1 MFERIVIL
9 TGSGISAESGIPTY
23 RGAEGLWE
31 NHRLEDVATPEA
43 FAQDPAL
50 VYRFYNERRRHLR
63 RPEIQPNAA
72 HRAIAE
78 LQRRRPGRVAL
89 ITQNVDDLHERA
101 GSPQVRHMHG
111 ALNSAWCTACD
122 TRHVWPDDLDAA
134 SRCPHCRRG
143 GFLRPDIVWF
153 GEVPYGLDHI
163 VEQVVHADLFIAI
176 GTGGV
181 VYPAAG
187 LVQIAR
193 DEAGAHT
200 ICQSL
205 EAPANGHLFHESVQ
219 GPASQIVPQIVARL
233 LEA

>member
-1 MFERIVIL
+1 MFEHIVIL

-43 FAQDPAL
+43 FSRDPEL
-50 VYRFYNERRRHLR
+50 VYRFYNERRRLLR
-63 RPEIQPNAA
+63 QPEIQPNAA

-89 ITQNVDDLHERA
+89 ITQNVDNLHERA
-101 GSPQVRHMHG
+101 GSSQVWHMHG
-111 ALNSAWCTACD
+111 ALTSAWCTACD
-122 TRHVWPDDLDAA
+122 TRHPWEEDLDAH
-134 SRCPHCRRG
+134 SRCPHCRRA

-163 VEQVVHADLFIAI
+163 VEQVEHADLFIAI

-193 DEAGAHT
+193 HEASAHT

-205 EAPANGHLFHESVQ
+205 EAPANGHLFHEYLQ
-219 GPASQIVPQIVARL
+219 GPATEIVPAIVARI